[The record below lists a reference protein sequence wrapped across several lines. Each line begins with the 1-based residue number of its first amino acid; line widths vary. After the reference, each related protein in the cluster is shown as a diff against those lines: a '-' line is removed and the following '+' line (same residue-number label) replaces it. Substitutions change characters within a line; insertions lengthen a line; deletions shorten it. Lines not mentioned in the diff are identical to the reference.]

1 MLTNEKPLK
10 IGIPSNSPFDMFLKV
25 EEDQIEPQK
34 KYTGF
39 CFDIFWE
46 VLKILEQNYSLP
58 YEFHHLWEH
67 MTS

>member
-46 VLKILEQNYSLP
+46 VLKILSKIILYP
-58 YEFHHLWEH
+58 
-67 MTS
+67 TSSTIYGNI